1 MLLLYGMVSC
11 HSDKYDHLETY
22 LSAAGL
28 FGWPQS
34 VQGEVNFDC
43 EGRQHLLTLNHKQN
57 ENMDFDMAGHMKVM
71 S

>member
-11 HSDKYDHLETY
+11 HSVKYDHLETY
-22 LSAAGL
+22 LSAAWL

-43 EGRQHLLTLNHKQN
+43 EGQQYLLTLYHKQH
-57 ENMDFDMAGHMKVM
+57 ENMNFDVAGHMIVM